1 MRHSRRNRFGRKGFI
16 LPMGLFALILMTVL
30 MVASLGQG
38 LDERRSTRNLR
49 ESGVALYVA
58 EAGMNRTIG
67 TWPAGASTLGPGD
80 SLNLGWTT
88 LGNQSKYRAVIHR
101 VDDGATST
109 KLWNVFI
116 EGVGAGSLGGR
127 SNLTGLVKQTI
138 VVGYGAVSFGQLVIG
153 GSGSLVDTYD
163 SNSGYVAGAG
173 GANVTL
179 IANGSIDLNSA
190 TVVSGNL
197 VTGSTWD
204 GDGSLSGTYTPNVSP
219 PPVTTAVYPTATC
232 PTTGY
237 TPRTD
242 LPVNLN
248 SSTYDQAAG
257 KFIVKS
263 EPLTLDDTPSNGA
276 YYFDLL
282 SVSDQMN
289 ISYSATPNPVTIY
302 VHDKLVVSS
311 SGVVNNLTQK
321 PALLVIKSCLQP
333 GDPATFIGHG
343 FSMTG
348 GADAY
353 LQLYAPNM
361 DVVVGGGGDLFG
373 AVVGGGNGKKLS
385 FTGGSQMHYDLQLVG
400 VGNLRTVITGAW
412 AETQPF

>member
-1 MRHSRRNRFGRKGFI
+1 
-16 LPMGLFALILMTVL
+16 
-30 MVASLGQG
+30 
-38 LDERRSTRNLR
+38 
-49 ESGVALYVA
+49 VALYVA
-58 EAGMNRTIG
+58 EAGMARTIG
-67 TWPAGASTLGPGD
+67 TWPAGVAALNPGD

-88 LGNQSKYRAVIHR
+88 LTNGSKYRSVIHR

-109 KLWNVFI
+109 RLWNVFI
-116 EGVGAGSLGGR
+116 EGVGAGGLGGR

-138 VVGYGAVSFGQLVIG
+138 VLGYGVVALGQLVFG

-163 SNSGYVAGAG
+163 SNNGYVAGAG

-179 IANGSIDLNSA
+179 IANGNIDLNND

-197 VTGSTWD
+197 VTGGVWD

-219 PPVTTAVYPTATC
+219 PPVSTAAYPTATC

-237 TPRTD
+237 TPASD
-242 LPVNLN
+242 LPLP
-248 SSTYDQAAG
+248 SSGVTYNAATG
-257 KFIVKS
+257 QLVLGSASHLII
-263 EPLTLDDTPSNGA
+263 DDTPSNGA

-282 SVSDQMN
+282 KVPSLLD

-311 SGVVNNLTQK
+311 GGRVNNLTQK
-321 PALLVIKSCLQP
+321 PGLLTIKSCLQP
-333 GDPATFIGHG
+333 GDPPTFIGHKFD
-343 FSMTG
+343 FSG
-348 GADAY
+348 GGSGY
-353 LQLYAPNM
+353 LQIYAPNM
-361 DVVVGGGGDLFG
+361 DVSVGGGGDFYG
-373 AVVGGGNGKKLS
+373 AIVGGGNGQKV
-385 FTGGSQMHYDLQLVG
+385 TINGGSKLHYDLQLVG